1 MKESIVFIV
10 RVAIL
15 AVCAY
20 TLYRLSPLVISQL
33 QGNKACPMLGFI
45 PACYIVFLGYLAMAI
60 SVTINP
66 RKTAWLFYP
75 GWLPVFLFALT
86 GTSLE
91 IMGRPTC
98 PATSS
103 GIPLCYFS
111 LAISIALVP
120 AYLFTRGRSLPRL

>member
-1 MKESIVFIV
+1 MKESVIFIV
-10 RVAIL
+10 RAAIFV
-15 AVCAY
+15 VCVY
-20 TLYRLSPLVISQL
+20 TLYQL
-33 QGNKACPMLGFI
+33 FPVVLKHIQGQNCPMIGFV
-45 PACYIVFLGYLAMAI
+45 PACYVVFAGYLAMAF

-66 RKTAWLFYP
+66 KKTAWLFYP
-75 GWLPVFLFALT
+75 GWVPVFLFAFT

-111 LAISIALVP
+111 LAISIALVLG
-120 AYLFTRGRSLPRL
+120 YLFTRGRSLPRL